1 MAQITPNMTVAE
13 ILKMLG
19 IDIDITDVDA
29 VQGAMAAIQDIL
41 IARGDE
47 KLLGLIKN
55 QLPPGIMQPP
65 TQSASDDPR
74 LNKPAGKGDKKQK
87 SDGDTENGEGNGTDD
102 DDDDDTPTR
111 RNQDTGAKPLD
122 PKEDPEVRRKA
133 KVKRTADVIQ
143 GVIDKINGTNDYNTP
158 AAKADKEDLEE
169 LLKQLT
175 ENPDM
180 TLEELSDIEDQAL
193 DIAGRY
199 TKIFRQDEPSRQ
211 ARIKKIQD
219 DAEDPNTLKAI
230 DAEDTANRRQ
240 AYQQRQKQTGSDVM
254 PRGARNFR
262 SFDAFLQDLYRAI
275 KAQIVKGEKPQDT
288 WSKLPRR
295 AQQGVL
301 KRGEMAQEYNKEVPT
316 IDFFLDCSASW
327 STDEQRY
334 ADDAIS
340 TIKQFEAQGK
350 LHINL
355 YYFGNNVTKD
365 ISLVCSSGTAA
376 WSHIQ
381 DTIEEDG
388 SQNVVIITDSDMER
402 QGTHS
407 RNMTVPGYVWYL
419 WRDSGDGRGAEN
431 APRLPHELK
440 GEIETAEYAFN
451 IQVD

>member
-55 QLPPGIMQPP
+55 QLPPGVIQQP

-74 LNKPAGKGDKKQK
+74 LNKPASKGDKKQK
-87 SDGDTENGEGNGTDD
+87 SDGDTENGEGSGEDD

-111 RNQDTGAKPLD
+111 KNQNTEPKPLD
-122 PKEDPEVRRKA
+122 PKEDPEVRRKS
-133 KVKRTADVIQ
+133 KIKRTADVVQ
-143 GVIDKINGTNDYNTP
+143 GVINKINGTNDYNTP
-158 AAKADKEDLEE
+158 AAKADKEELEE

-219 DAEDPNTLKAI
+219 DAADPNTLRSI
-230 DAEDTANRRQ
+230 DAEDTANRRK
-240 AYQQRQKQTGSDVM
+240 AYQQKRPDISVK
-254 PRGARNFR
+254 PHGAAKNFR
-262 SFDAFLQDLYRAI
+262 SFDSFLQDLYRAI

-365 ISLVCSSGTAA
+365 RSLVWSSGTAA
-376 WSHIQ
+376 WSHILE
-381 DTIEEDG
+381 TIEDDG

-407 RNMTVPGYVWYL
+407 RNMTIPGYVWYL
-419 WRDSGDGRGAEN
+419 WRDSGGGAEN
-431 APRLPHELK
+431 APRLPNELR
-440 GEIETAEYAFN
+440 GEIETAEYSFN

>member
-1 MAQITPNMTVAE
+1 MAQITPNMTIAE
-13 ILKMLG
+13 ILQMLG

-29 VQGAMAAIQDIL
+29 VQGAMAAIQDII

-47 KLLGLIKN
+47 SLLGLIKN

-65 TQSASDDPR
+65 TQSSTDDPR
-74 LNKPAGKGDKKQK
+74 LNKPAGKGNKKQQNDDNNDN
-87 SDGDTENGEGNGTDD
+87 SNGAGEDDD

-111 RNQDTGAKPLD
+111 KNQNTNPKPLD
-122 PKEDPEVRRKA
+122 PKEDPEIQRRS
-133 KVKRTADVIQ
+133 KVKRTAEVIQ
-143 GVIDKINGTNDYNTP
+143 SVIDKINGSNDYNTP

-175 ENPDM
+175 DNPDM

-219 DAEDPNTLKAI
+219 DAADPETLKAI

-240 AYQQRQKQTGSDVM
+240 AYQQRQKPEVHTG
-254 PRGARNFR
+254 GAKTFR
-262 SFDAFLQDLYRAI
+262 KFDAFLQDLYRAI
-275 KAQIVKGEKPQDT
+275 KAQIIRGEKPQDT

-316 IDFFLDCSASW
+316 IDFFLDASASW

-355 YYFGNNVTKD
+355 YYFGNNVSKD
-365 ISLVCSSGTAA
+365 RALVWSSGTGA
-376 WSHIQ
+376 WAHILE
-381 DTIEEDG
+381 TIEKDG

-419 WRDSGDGRGAEN
+419 WRDSGGGAEN
-431 APRLPHELK
+431 APRLPNELK
-440 GEIETAEYAFN
+440 GEIETSEYAFN
-451 IQVD
+451 IQED

>member
-1 MAQITPNMTVAE
+1 MTIAE

-19 IDIDITDVDA
+19 LDIDLTDVDA
-29 VQGAMAAIQDIL
+29 VQGAIAALQDII

-55 QLPPGIMQPP
+55 QIPPGIMPPP
-65 TQSASDDPR
+65 TQSSDDDPR
-74 LNKPAGKGDKKQK
+74 LNKPRGKGDKKPAND
-87 SDGDTENGEGNGTDD
+87 DGNNDNGEVED

-111 RNQDTGAKPLD
+111 QNQNTNPKPLD
-122 PKEDPEVRRKA
+122 PKEDPEVRRQA
-133 KVKRTADVIQ
+133 KVKRTAEVIQ
-143 GVIDKINGTNDYNTP
+143 NVIAKINGTKEYDTP
-158 AAKADKEDLEE
+158 TAKADKAELEE
-169 LLKQLT
+169 LLKQLGD
-175 ENPDM
+175 NPDM

-219 DAEDPNTLKAI
+219 DASDPETLKAI
-230 DAEDTANRRQ
+230 DAEDTANRRRD
-240 AYQQRQKQTGSDVM
+240 YQQRQRKPEVHGSVKT
-254 PRGARNFR
+254 FR
-262 SFDAFLQDLYRAI
+262 KYDAFLQDLYRAI
-275 KAQIVKGEKPQDT
+275 KAQIVRGEKPQDT

-301 KRGEMAQEYNKEVPT
+301 KRGEMGQEYNKEVPT
-316 IDFFLDCSASW
+316 IDFFLDASASW
-327 STDEQRY
+327 DTDEQRY

-365 ISLVCSSGTAA
+365 RSLVWGSGTGA

-381 DTIEEDG
+381 DTIEKDG

-407 RNMTVPGYVWYL
+407 RNITVPGYVWYL
-419 WRDSGDGRGAEN
+419 WRDRGYGAEN
-431 APRLPHELK
+431 APRLPNELR
-440 GEIETAEYAFN
+440 GDIETSEYAFN
-451 IQVD
+451 VQED